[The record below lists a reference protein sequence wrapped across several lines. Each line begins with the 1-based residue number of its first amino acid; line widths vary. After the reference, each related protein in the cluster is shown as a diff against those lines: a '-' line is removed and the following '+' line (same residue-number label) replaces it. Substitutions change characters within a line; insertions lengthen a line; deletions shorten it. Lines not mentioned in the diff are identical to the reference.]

1 MRDHSFVTN
10 YLTNPYSSVL
20 SVSGNTKVITAL
32 SLDMKVPPHV
42 KSGGWLTAEYS
53 LLPGSTN
60 IRSARERGKISG
72 RTAEI
77 QRLIGRSLRMAV
89 DLEKIPGITMLIDC
103 DVLEADGGTRT
114 ASVNGGMLAVALAC
128 KKLVDEGIVPENP
141 LKNWIGAISGGII
154 DGEVVMDL
162 DYEKD
167 SRADTDFNFVF
178 YENGNIIELQGTAER
193 VPLEDDKFFELL
205 KESRICVKNII
216 AEMKAIAGMSK

>member
-1 MRDHSFVTN
+1 MREHSFVTN
-10 YLTNPYSSVL
+10 YLNNPYASVL

-32 SLDMKVPPHV
+32 SLDFKVPPHV

-60 IRSARERGKISG
+60 VRSARERTKISG

-128 KKLVDEGIVPENP
+128 RKLVEEGVVSENP
-141 LKNWIGAISGGII
+141 LKNWLGAISGGVI
-154 DGEVVMDL
+154 DGEVVIDL

-178 YENGNIIELQGTAER
+178 SENGNIIELQGTAER
-193 VPLEDDKFFELL
+193 VPLDDAKFFELL
-205 KESRICVKNII
+205 NKSRESVKEII
-216 AEMKAIAGMSK
+216 AEMKSIAGFAK

>member
-1 MRDHSFVTN
+1 M
-10 YLTNPYSSVL
+10 L

-32 SLDMKVPPHV
+32 SLDFKVPPHV

-60 IRSARERGKISG
+60 VRSARERTKISG

-128 KKLVDEGIVPENP
+128 RKLVEEGVVTENP
-141 LKNWIGAISGGII
+141 LKNWIGAISGGVI
-154 DGEVVMDL
+154 DGEVVIDL

-178 YENGNIIELQGTAER
+178 SENGNIIELQGTAER
-193 VPLEDDKFFELL
+193 TPLDDEKFFELL
-205 KESRICVKNII
+205 KESRKCVKEII
-216 AEMKAIAGMSK
+216 AEMKSIAGFAK

>member
-1 MRDHSFVTN
+1 M
-10 YLTNPYSSVL
+10 L

-32 SLDMKVPPHV
+32 SLDFKVPPHV

-60 IRSARERGKISG
+60 VRSARERTKISG

-128 KKLVDEGIVPENP
+128 RKLVEEGVVSENP
-141 LKNWIGAISGGII
+141 LKNWLGAISGGVI
-154 DGEVVMDL
+154 DSEVVIDL

-178 YENGNIIELQGTAER
+178 SENGNIIELQGTAER
-193 VPLEDDKFFELL
+193 VPLDDNKFFELL
-205 KESRICVKNII
+205 NKSRENVKEII
-216 AEMKAIAGMSK
+216 EEMKSIAGF

>member
-1 MRDHSFVTN
+1 MREHSFITN
-10 YLTNPYSSVL
+10 YLNNPYSSVL
-20 SVSGNTKVITAL
+20 SVSGKTKVITAL

-60 IRSARERGKISG
+60 VRSARERTKISG

-128 KKLVDEGIVPENP
+128 RKLVEEGAVAENP
-141 LKNWIGAISGGII
+141 LKNWIGAISGGVI
-154 DGEVVMDL
+154 DGEVVIDL

-178 YENGNIIELQGTAER
+178 SENGNIIELQGTAER
-193 VPLEDDKFFELL
+193 VPLDDARFFELL
-205 KESRICVKNII
+205 NKSRENVKEII
-216 AEMKAIAGMSK
+216 AEMKSIAGFAK

>member
-1 MRDHSFVTN
+1 M
-10 YLTNPYSSVL
+10 L
-20 SVSGNTKVITAL
+20 SVSGKTKVITAL

-60 IRSARERGKISG
+60 VRSARERTKISG

-128 KKLVDEGIVPENP
+128 RKLVEEGVVTENP
-141 LKNWIGAISGGII
+141 LKNWIGAISGGVI
-154 DGEVVMDL
+154 DGKVVIDL

-178 YENGNIIELQGTAER
+178 SENGNIIELQGTAER
-193 VPLEDDKFFELL
+193 MPLDDEKFFELL
-205 KESRICVKNII
+205 KESRKCVKEII
-216 AEMKAIAGMSK
+216 AEMKSIAGFAK

>member
-1 MRDHSFVTN
+1 MRERSFVAN
-10 YLTNPYSSVL
+10 YLNNPYSSVL

-60 IRSARERGKISG
+60 VRSARERTKISG

-128 KKLVDEGIVPENP
+128 RKLVEEGVVSENP
-141 LKNWIGAISGGII
+141 LKNWIGAISGGVI
-154 DGEVVMDL
+154 DGEVVIDL

-178 YENGNIIELQGTAER
+178 SENGNIIELQGTAER
-193 VPLEDDKFFELL
+193 VPLDEDRFFELL
-205 KESRICVKNII
+205 KESRKCVKEII
-216 AEMKAIAGMSK
+216 EEMKSVAGF

>member
-1 MRDHSFVTN
+1 MREHSFITN
-10 YLTNPYSSVL
+10 YLNNPYASVL

-32 SLDMKVPPHV
+32 SLDFKVPPHV

-60 IRSARERGKISG
+60 VRSARERTKISG

-128 KKLVDEGIVPENP
+128 RKLVEEGVVTENP
-141 LKNWIGAISGGII
+141 LKNWLGAISGGVI
-154 DGEVVMDL
+154 DGEVVIDL

-178 YENGNIIELQGTAER
+178 SENGNIIELQGTAER
-193 VPLEDDKFFELL
+193 VPLDDAKFFELL
-205 KESRICVKNII
+205 NKSRESVKEII
-216 AEMKAIAGMSK
+216 AEMKSIAGFTK

>member
-1 MRDHSFVTN
+1 MREHSFVTN
-10 YLTNPYSSVL
+10 YLNNPYASVL

-32 SLDMKVPPHV
+32 SLDFKVPPHV

-60 IRSARERGKISG
+60 VRSARERTKISG

-128 KKLVDEGIVPENP
+128 RKLVEEGVVSENP
-141 LKNWIGAISGGII
+141 LKNWLGAISGGVI
-154 DGEVVMDL
+154 DSEVVIDL

-178 YENGNIIELQGTAER
+178 SENGNIIELQGTAER
-193 VPLEDDKFFELL
+193 VPLDDNKFFELL
-205 KESRICVKNII
+205 NKSRENVKEII
-216 AEMKAIAGMSK
+216 EEMKSIAGF

>member
-1 MRDHSFVTN
+1 MREHSFITN
-10 YLTNPYSSVL
+10 YLHNPYSSVL

-32 SLDMKVPPHV
+32 SLDFKVPPHV

-60 IRSARERGKISG
+60 VRSARERTKISG

-89 DLEKIPGITMLIDC
+89 DLEKIEGITMLIDC

-128 KKLVDEGIVPENP
+128 RKLVEEGVVAENP
-141 LKNWIGAISGGII
+141 LKNWIGAISGGVI
-154 DGEVVMDL
+154 DGEVVIDL

-178 YENGNIIELQGTAER
+178 SENGNIIELQGTAER
-193 VPLEDDKFFELL
+193 VPLDEDRFFELL
-205 KESRICVKNII
+205 NKSRKCVKEII
-216 AEMKAIAGMSK
+216 AEMKSIAGFAK

>member
-1 MRDHSFVTN
+1 M
-10 YLTNPYSSVL
+10 L

-60 IRSARERGKISG
+60 VRSARERTKISG

-128 KKLVDEGIVPENP
+128 RKLVEEGIVAENP
-141 LKNWIGAISGGII
+141 LKNWIGAISGGVI
-154 DGEVVMDL
+154 DGEVVIDL

-178 YENGNIIELQGTAER
+178 SENGNIIELQGTAER
-193 VPLEDDKFFELL
+193 VPLDDAKFFELL
-205 KESRICVKNII
+205 KESRKCVKEII
-216 AEMKAIAGMSK
+216 EEMKSVAGF

>member
-1 MRDHSFVTN
+1 M
-10 YLTNPYSSVL
+10 L

-32 SLDMKVPPHV
+32 SLDFKVPPHV

-53 LLPGSTN
+53 LLPGSIN
-60 IRSARERGKISG
+60 VRSARERTKISG

-128 KKLVDEGIVPENP
+128 RKLVEEGVVTENP
-141 LKNWIGAISGGII
+141 LKNWLGAISGGVI
-154 DGEVVMDL
+154 DGEVVIDL

-178 YENGNIIELQGTAER
+178 SENGNIIELQGTAER
-193 VPLEDDKFFELL
+193 VPLDDAKFFELL
-205 KESRICVKNII
+205 KESRKCVKEII
-216 AEMKAIAGMSK
+216 DKMKSAAGFKR

>member
-1 MRDHSFVTN
+1 M
-10 YLTNPYSSVL
+10 L

-32 SLDMKVPPHV
+32 SLDFKVPPHV

-60 IRSARERGKISG
+60 VRSARERTKISG

-128 KKLVDEGIVPENP
+128 RRLVEEGVVQENP
-141 LKNWIGAISGGII
+141 LKNWIGAISGGVI
-154 DGEVVMDL
+154 DGEVVIDL

-178 YENGNIIELQGTAER
+178 SENGNIIELQGTAER
-193 VPLEDDKFFELL
+193 VPLDDVKFFELL
-205 KESRICVKNII
+205 NKSRKCVKEII
-216 AEMKAIAGMSK
+216 DGMKSTAGFTK

>member
-1 MRDHSFVTN
+1 M
-10 YLTNPYSSVL
+10 L

-60 IRSARERGKISG
+60 VRSARERTKISG

-128 KKLVDEGIVPENP
+128 RKLVEEGIVAENP
-141 LKNWIGAISGGII
+141 LKNWIGAISGGVI
-154 DGEVVMDL
+154 DGEVVIDL

-178 YENGNIIELQGTAER
+178 SENGNIIELQGTAER
-193 VPLEDDKFFELL
+193 VPLDDARFFELL
-205 KESRICVKNII
+205 NKSRENVKEII
-216 AEMKAIAGMSK
+216 AEMKSIAGFAK

>member
-1 MRDHSFVTN
+1 M
-10 YLTNPYSSVL
+10 L

-32 SLDMKVPPHV
+32 SLDFKVPPHV

-60 IRSARERGKISG
+60 VRSARERTKISG

-128 KKLVDEGIVPENP
+128 RKLVEEGVVAEDP
-141 LKNWIGAISGGII
+141 LKNWIGAISGGVI
-154 DGEVVMDL
+154 DGEVVIDL

-178 YENGNIIELQGTAER
+178 SENGNIIELQGTAER
-193 VPLEDDKFFELL
+193 VPLKDDKFFELL
-205 KESRICVKNII
+205 NKSRESVKEII
-216 AEMKAIAGMSK
+216 DKMKSTAGFTR

>member
-1 MRDHSFVTN
+1 M
-10 YLTNPYSSVL
+10 L

-32 SLDMKVPPHV
+32 SLDFKVPPHV

-60 IRSARERGKISG
+60 VRSARERTKISG

-128 KKLVDEGIVPENP
+128 RKLVEEGVVTENP
-141 LKNWIGAISGGII
+141 LKNWLGAISGGVI
-154 DGEVVMDL
+154 DGEVVIDL

-178 YENGNIIELQGTAER
+178 SENGNIIELQGTAER
-193 VPLEDDKFFELL
+193 VPLDDAKFFELL
-205 KESRICVKNII
+205 NKSRESVKEII
-216 AEMKAIAGMSK
+216 AEMKSIAGFTK

>member
-1 MRDHSFVTN
+1 MRERSFVAN
-10 YLTNPYSSVL
+10 YLNNPYSSVL

-60 IRSARERGKISG
+60 VRSARERTKISG

-103 DVLEADGGTRT
+103 DVLESDGGTRT

-128 KKLVDEGIVPENP
+128 RKLVEEGVVSENP
-141 LKNWIGAISGGII
+141 LKNWIGAISGGVI
-154 DGEVVMDL
+154 DGEVVIDL

-178 YENGNIIELQGTAER
+178 SENGNIIELQGTAER
-193 VPLEDDKFFELL
+193 VPLDEDRFFELL
-205 KESRICVKNII
+205 KESRKCVKEII
-216 AEMKAIAGMSK
+216 EEMKSVAGF

>member
-1 MRDHSFVTN
+1 M
-10 YLTNPYSSVL
+10 L
-20 SVSGNTKVITAL
+20 SVSGKTKVITAL

-60 IRSARERGKISG
+60 VRSARERTKISG

-77 QRLIGRSLRMAV
+77 QRLIGRSLRMVV

-128 KKLVDEGIVPENP
+128 RKLVEEGVVAENP
-141 LKNWIGAISGGII
+141 LKNWIGAISGGVI
-154 DGEVVMDL
+154 DSEVVIDL

-178 YENGNIIELQGTAER
+178 SENGNIIELQGTAER
-193 VPLEDDKFFELL
+193 VPLDDARFFELL
-205 KESRICVKNII
+205 NKSRENVKEII
-216 AEMKAIAGMSK
+216 AEMKSIAGFAK

>member
-1 MRDHSFVTN
+1 M
-10 YLTNPYSSVL
+10 L

-32 SLDMKVPPHV
+32 SLDFKVPPHV

-60 IRSARERGKISG
+60 VRSARERTKISG

-128 KKLVDEGIVPENP
+128 RKLVEEGVVTENP
-141 LKNWIGAISGGII
+141 LKNWIGAISGGVI
-154 DGEVVMDL
+154 DGKVVIDL

-178 YENGNIIELQGTAER
+178 SENGNIIELQGTAER
-193 VPLEDDKFFELL
+193 MPLDDEKFFELL
-205 KESRICVKNII
+205 KESRKCVKEII
-216 AEMKAIAGMSK
+216 AEMKSIAGFAK

>member
-1 MRDHSFVTN
+1 M
-10 YLTNPYSSVL
+10 L

-60 IRSARERGKISG
+60 VRSARERTKISG

-128 KKLVDEGIVPENP
+128 RKLVEEGVVAENP
-141 LKNWIGAISGGII
+141 LKNWIGAISGGVI
-154 DGEVVMDL
+154 DGEVVIDL

-178 YENGNIIELQGTAER
+178 SENGNIIELQGTAER
-193 VPLEDDKFFELL
+193 VPLDDDKFFELL
-205 KESRICVKNII
+205 TKSRENVKEII
-216 AEMKAIAGMSK
+216 AEMKSIAGFAK

>member
-10 YLTNPYSSVL
+10 YLTNPYSSLL

-60 IRSARERGKISG
+60 VRSARERGKISG

-128 KKLVDEGIVPENP
+128 KKLVDEGLVPENP

-178 YENGNIIELQGTAER
+178 SENGNIIELQGTAER

-216 AEMKAIAGMSK
+216 TEMKSIAGMSK

>member
-1 MRDHSFVTN
+1 MREHSFITN
-10 YLTNPYSSVL
+10 YLNNPYSSVL
-20 SVSGNTKVITAL
+20 SVSGKTKVITAL

-60 IRSARERGKISG
+60 VRSARERTKISG

-128 KKLVDEGIVPENP
+128 RKLVEEGVVSENP
-141 LKNWIGAISGGII
+141 LKNWIGAISGGVI
-154 DGEVVMDL
+154 DGEVVIDL

-178 YENGNIIELQGTAER
+178 SENGNIIELQGTAER
-193 VPLEDDKFFELL
+193 VPLDEDRFFELL
-205 KESRICVKNII
+205 KESRKCVKEII
-216 AEMKAIAGMSK
+216 EEMKSVAGF

>member
-1 MRDHSFVTN
+1 MREHSFITN
-10 YLTNPYSSVL
+10 YLNNPYSSVL
-20 SVSGNTKVITAL
+20 SVSGKTKVITAL

-60 IRSARERGKISG
+60 VRSARERTKISG

-128 KKLVDEGIVPENP
+128 RKLVEEGVVAENP
-141 LKNWIGAISGGII
+141 LKNWIGAISGGVI
-154 DGEVVMDL
+154 DGEVVIDL

-178 YENGNIIELQGTAER
+178 SENGNIIELQGTAER
-193 VPLEDDKFFELL
+193 VPLDDDKFFELL
-205 KESRICVKNII
+205 TKSRENVKEII
-216 AEMKAIAGMSK
+216 AEMKSIAGFAK

>member
-1 MRDHSFVTN
+1 M
-10 YLTNPYSSVL
+10 L

-32 SLDMKVPPHV
+32 SLDFKVPPHV

-60 IRSARERGKISG
+60 VRSARERTKISG

-128 KKLVDEGIVPENP
+128 RKLVEEGVVTENP
-141 LKNWIGAISGGII
+141 LKNWIGAISGGVI
-154 DGEVVMDL
+154 DGKVVIDL

-178 YENGNIIELQGTAER
+178 SENGNIIELQGTAER
-193 VPLEDDKFFELL
+193 TPLDDEKFFELL
-205 KESRICVKNII
+205 KESRKCVKEII
-216 AEMKAIAGMSK
+216 AEMKSIAGFAK

>member
-1 MRDHSFVTN
+1 MREHSFVTN

-60 IRSARERGKISG
+60 VRSARERGKISG

-128 KKLVDEGIVPENP
+128 RKLVEEGIVSENP

-154 DGEVVMDL
+154 NGKVVMDL

-178 YENGNIIELQGTAER
+178 SENGNIIELQGTAER

-205 KESRICVKNII
+205 KESRICVKEII
-216 AEMKAIAGMSK
+216 AEMKSIAGFTK

>member
-1 MRDHSFVTN
+1 M
-10 YLTNPYSSVL
+10 L

-32 SLDMKVPPHV
+32 SLDFKVPPHV

-60 IRSARERGKISG
+60 VRSARERTKISG

-128 KKLVDEGIVPENP
+128 RKLVEEGVVAENP
-141 LKNWIGAISGGII
+141 LKNWIGAISGGVI
-154 DGEVVMDL
+154 DGEVVIDL

-178 YENGNIIELQGTAER
+178 SENGNIIELQGTAER
-193 VPLEDDKFFELL
+193 VPLDDDKFFELL
-205 KESRICVKNII
+205 KESRKCVKEII
-216 AEMKAIAGMSK
+216 DGMKSIAGF

>member
-1 MRDHSFVTN
+1 MREHSFITN
-10 YLTNPYSSVL
+10 YLNNPYSSVL

-32 SLDMKVPPHV
+32 SLDFKVPPHV

-60 IRSARERGKISG
+60 VRSARERTKISG

-128 KKLVDEGIVPENP
+128 RRLVEEGVVQENP
-141 LKNWIGAISGGII
+141 LKNWIGAISGGVI
-154 DGEVVMDL
+154 DGEVVIDL

-178 YENGNIIELQGTAER
+178 SENGNIIELQGTAER
-193 VPLEDDKFFELL
+193 VPLDDVKFFELL
-205 KESRICVKNII
+205 NKSRKCVKEII
-216 AEMKAIAGMSK
+216 DGMKSTAGFTK

>member
-1 MRDHSFVTN
+1 MREHSFITN
-10 YLTNPYSSVL
+10 YLNNPYSSVL
-20 SVSGNTKVITAL
+20 SVSGKTKVITAL

-60 IRSARERGKISG
+60 VRSARERTKISG

-128 KKLVDEGIVPENP
+128 RKLVEEGIVAENP
-141 LKNWIGAISGGII
+141 LKNWIGAISGGVI
-154 DGEVVMDL
+154 DGEVVIDL

-178 YENGNIIELQGTAER
+178 SENGNIIELQGTAER
-193 VPLEDDKFFELL
+193 VPLDDDKFFELL
-205 KESRICVKNII
+205 TKSRENVKEII
-216 AEMKAIAGMSK
+216 AEMKSIAGFAK

>member
-1 MRDHSFVTN
+1 MREHSFVTN
-10 YLTNPYSSVL
+10 YLNNPYSSVL

-32 SLDMKVPPHV
+32 SLDFKVPPHV

-60 IRSARERGKISG
+60 VRSARERTKISG

-128 KKLVDEGIVPENP
+128 RKLVEEGVVAENP
-141 LKNWIGAISGGII
+141 LKNWIGAISGGVI
-154 DGEVVMDL
+154 DGKVVIDL

-178 YENGNIIELQGTAER
+178 SENGNIIELQGTAER
-193 VPLEDDKFFELL
+193 VPLDDDKFFELL
-205 KESRICVKNII
+205 KESRKCVKEII
-216 AEMKAIAGMSK
+216 EKMKSVAGF

>member
-1 MRDHSFVTN
+1 
-10 YLTNPYSSVL
+10 
-20 SVSGNTKVITAL
+20 
-32 SLDMKVPPHV
+32 MKVPPHV

-60 IRSARERGKISG
+60 VRSARERTKISG

-128 KKLVDEGIVPENP
+128 RKLVEEGAVAENP
-141 LKNWIGAISGGII
+141 LKNWIGAISGGVI
-154 DGEVVMDL
+154 DGEVVIDL

-178 YENGNIIELQGTAER
+178 SENGNIIELQGTAER
-193 VPLEDDKFFELL
+193 VPLDDARFFELL
-205 KESRICVKNII
+205 NKSRENVKEII
-216 AEMKAIAGMSK
+216 AEMKSIAGFAK

>member
-1 MRDHSFVTN
+1 MREHSFITN
-10 YLTNPYSSVL
+10 YLNNPYASVL

-32 SLDMKVPPHV
+32 SLDFKVPPHV

-60 IRSARERGKISG
+60 VRSARERTKISG

-128 KKLVDEGIVPENP
+128 RKLVEEGVVAENP
-141 LKNWIGAISGGII
+141 LKNWIGAISGGVI
-154 DGEVVMDL
+154 DGEVVIDL

-178 YENGNIIELQGTAER
+178 SENGNIIELQGTAER
-193 VPLEDDKFFELL
+193 VPLDDDKFFELL
-205 KESRICVKNII
+205 KESRKCVKEII
-216 AEMKAIAGMSK
+216 DGMKSIAGF

>member
-1 MRDHSFVTN
+1 M
-10 YLTNPYSSVL
+10 L

-60 IRSARERGKISG
+60 VRSARERTKISG

-128 KKLVDEGIVPENP
+128 RKLVEEGVVSENP
-141 LKNWIGAISGGII
+141 LKNWIGAISGGVI
-154 DGEVVMDL
+154 DGEVVIDL

-178 YENGNIIELQGTAER
+178 SENGNIIELQGTAER
-193 VPLEDDKFFELL
+193 VPLDEDRFFELL
-205 KESRICVKNII
+205 KESRKCVKEII
-216 AEMKAIAGMSK
+216 EEMKSVAGF

>member
-1 MRDHSFVTN
+1 M
-10 YLTNPYSSVL
+10 L

-32 SLDMKVPPHV
+32 SLDFKVPPHV

-60 IRSARERGKISG
+60 VRSARERTKISG

-128 KKLVDEGIVPENP
+128 RKLVEEGIVAENP
-141 LKNWIGAISGGII
+141 LKNWIGAISGGVI
-154 DGEVVMDL
+154 DGEVVIDL

-178 YENGNIIELQGTAER
+178 SENGNIIELQGTAER
-193 VPLEDDKFFELL
+193 VPLDDAKFFELL
-205 KESRICVKNII
+205 KESRKCVKEII
-216 AEMKAIAGMSK
+216 EEMKSVAGF

>member
-1 MRDHSFVTN
+1 MRKHSFVTN
-10 YLTNPYSSVL
+10 YLNNPYSSVL

-60 IRSARERGKISG
+60 VRSARERTKISG

-128 KKLVDEGIVPENP
+128 RKLVEEGVVSENP
-141 LKNWIGAISGGII
+141 LKNWIGAISGGVI
-154 DGEVVMDL
+154 DGEVVIDL

-178 YENGNIIELQGTAER
+178 SENGNIIELQGTAER
-193 VPLEDDKFFELL
+193 VPLDEDRFFELL
-205 KESRICVKNII
+205 KESRKCVKEII
-216 AEMKAIAGMSK
+216 EEMKSVAGF

>member
-1 MRDHSFVTN
+1 M
-10 YLTNPYSSVL
+10 L

-32 SLDMKVPPHV
+32 SLDFKVPPHV

-60 IRSARERGKISG
+60 VRSARERTKISG

-128 KKLVDEGIVPENP
+128 RKLVEEGVVAENP
-141 LKNWIGAISGGII
+141 LKNWIGAISGGVI
-154 DGEVVMDL
+154 DGKVVIDL

-178 YENGNIIELQGTAER
+178 SENGNIIELQGTAER
-193 VPLEDDKFFELL
+193 VPLDDDKFFELL
-205 KESRICVKNII
+205 KESRKCVKEII
-216 AEMKAIAGMSK
+216 EKMKSVAGF

>member
-1 MRDHSFVTN
+1 M
-10 YLTNPYSSVL
+10 L

-60 IRSARERGKISG
+60 VRSARERTKISG

-89 DLEKIPGITMLIDC
+89 DLEKVPGITMLIDC

-128 KKLVDEGIVPENP
+128 RKLAEEGVVPENP
-141 LKNWIGAISGGII
+141 LKNCIGALSGGVI
-154 DGEVVMDL
+154 DGEVVIDL

-178 YENGNIIELQGTAER
+178 SENGNIIELQGTAER
-193 VPLEDDKFFELL
+193 VPLDDAKFFELL
-205 KESRICVKNII
+205 KESRKCVKEII
-216 AEMKAIAGMSK
+216 EEMKSVAGFKR

>member
-1 MRDHSFVTN
+1 MREHSFITN

-60 IRSARERGKISG
+60 VRSARERGKISG

-114 ASVNGGMLAVALAC
+114 ASVNGGMLAVAIAC
-128 KKLVDEGIVPENP
+128 KKLVDEGILHENP

-154 DGEVVMDL
+154 DGKVVMDL

-178 YENGNIIELQGTAER
+178 SENGNIIELQGTAER

-205 KESRICVKNII
+205 KESRVCVKEII
-216 AEMKAIAGMSK
+216 AEMKSIAGFAK